1 MINFQFLFTIIQ
13 FLKIPPLKIPLQSS
27 LYMWLHN
34 FTKEGLEISFQSFI
48 RGGKGRGQSWGHAYQ
63 GII

>member
-13 FLKIPPLKIPLQSS
+13 FLKIPPLKIPLPSS

-48 RGGKGRGQSWGHAYQ
+48 RGGRVGGRAGDMH
-63 GII
+63 IKE